1 MANLTL
7 ITDLALT
14 TAGGAYTNQTGANS
28 LPSTILDKDDIS
40 SAVGMNDG
48 SYTQHSITSEFI
60 DGVKAH
66 SSLPTKADLSYARG
80 HSNSVRY
87 GQIFPR
93 TVYGN

>member
-14 TAGGAYTNQTGANS
+14 AVGGAYTNQTGGNS

-48 SYTQHSITSEFI
+48 SYTQNSVTSSNAFG
-60 DGVKAH
+60 GV
-66 SSLPTKADLSYARG
+66 PTKADLSYARG

>member
-1 MANLTL
+1 MAALTL

-14 TAGGAYTNQTGANS
+14 TVGGASTNQTGANP
-28 LPSTILDKDDIS
+28 LLTLVHDDSNIS
-40 SAVGMNDG
+40 SALGMNDG
-48 SYTQHSITSEFI
+48 SYTQHDLTSS
-60 DGVKAH
+60 DLAAGT
-66 SSLPTKADLSYARG
+66 PTAADLSYARA

>member
-1 MANLTL
+1 MAALTL

-14 TAGGAYTNQTGANS
+14 TVGGASTNQTGGNP
-28 LPSTILDKDDIS
+28 LLTTVYDETNIS

-48 SYTQHSITSEFI
+48 SYTQHDLTSSNLAAGTPTEA
-60 DGVKAH
+60 D
-66 SSLPTKADLSYARG
+66 SSFARG
-80 HSNSVRY
+80 YSSGVRY

>member
-1 MANLTL
+1 MAALTL

-14 TAGGAYTNQTGANS
+14 TADVDSADGTPSNTSGGNPLLTTVY
-28 LPSTILDKDDIS
+28 DDSNIS
-40 SAVGMNDG
+40 SAVGMQDG
-48 SYTQHSITSEFI
+48 SYTQHDLTSSDFAA
-60 DGVKAH
+60 GT
-66 SSLPTKADLSYARG
+66 PTKADLSYARA

>member
-1 MANLTL
+1 MAALTL
-7 ITDLALT
+7 IADLALT
-14 TAGGAYTNQTGANS
+14 TVGGASTNQTGGNP
-28 LPSTILDKDDIS
+28 LLTTVYDDTNIS

-48 SYTQHSITSEFI
+48 SYTQNDLTSSNL
-60 DGVKAH
+60 A
-66 SSLPTKADLSYARG
+66 SSVPTAADLSYARA

>member
-1 MANLTL
+1 MAALTL

-14 TAGGAYTNQTGANS
+14 TAADGTPSNTSGGNPLLTTVY
-28 LPSTILDKDDIS
+28 DDSNIS

-48 SYTQHSITSEFI
+48 SYTQHDLTSSDFAA
-60 DGVKAH
+60 GT
-66 SSLPTKADLSYARG
+66 PTKADLSYARA